1 MNTTIA
7 GDYNPKVKPNPK
19 RQEKYAKTNIS
30 CTTLGSGTGMMSSIR
45 KTFLAFI
52 LAFGAK
58 SSFGSSSSSSSH
70 RDAVLCPLDNY
81 YIDDADQPVR
91 EYYECPGKSY
101 IIWSTL

>member
-1 MNTTIA
+1 
-7 GDYNPKVKPNPK
+7 
-19 RQEKYAKTNIS
+19 
-30 CTTLGSGTGMMSSIR
+30 MMSSIR

-58 SSFGSSSSSSSH
+58 SSFGSSSSSSH